1 MTMRFCNVEAEAGL
15 LQTIDQCISDILLGP
30 GSGHGHVQAHEPAG
44 GPQDHGGDQE
54 GGGQRRPAAGQLH
67 RPDTGE
73 CCHVMHVMS
82 CHACHAMSCHVSC
95 PVPGAAKHGSLRG
108 PEQPHQAAG
117 AVPAV
122 VRPHHGGVLPAG
134 DTLTRAVNRP
144 SRSFTLPGEGPY
156 SAV

>member
-1 MTMRFCNVEAEAGL
+1 MNLRDRGATMTMRFCNVEAEAGL

-73 CCHVMHVMS
+73 CCHVMSCMSCHVMS
-82 CHACHAMSCHVSC
+82 CMSCHVSC
-95 PVPGAAKHGSLRG
+95 
-108 PEQPHQAAG
+108 Q
-117 AVPAV
+117 
-122 VRPHHGGVLPAG
+122 VLQNMVHCADLSNPTKPLELYRQWC
-134 DTLTRAVNRP
+134 DRIMEEFFQQVTH
-144 SRSFTLPGEGPY
+144 
-156 SAV
+156 